1 MKLSIII
8 PCYNESR
15 TIVEIIQRVLAIDLG
30 LVKKEIL
37 VIDDGSTDSSA
48 TLVQQQINADAST
61 IRLFKQPR
69 NRGKGAAM
77 QRGFKEATGDLVVIQ
92 DADLEYDPADW
103 QQMIPLFRLPQIDVV
118 FGSRRLLPG
127 NPTSGLFFYWGA
139 QLINLFTN
147 ILYGAR
153 ISDQFTCYKMA
164 RREVVRHIPLHSQRF
179 AIDAELT
186 AKLLRLGRSIQE
198 VPITY
203 HPRSQTEG
211 KKIRFRDGVSWL
223 WQIIKY
229 RFADPRG

>member
-8 PCYNESR
+8 PCYNEAK
-15 TIVEIIQRVLAIDLG
+15 TIAEILRRVQEVSLG
-30 LVKKEIL
+30 GVQKEIL
-37 VIDDGSTDSSA
+37 VIDDGSKDESA
-48 TLVQQQINADAST
+48 AIVETLAVSQPS
-61 IRLFKQPR
+61 IRLLRQPH
-69 NRGKGAAM
+69 NLGKGAAM

-103 QQMIPLFRLPQIDVV
+103 QQMIALFHLPQVDVV

-127 NPTSGLFFYWGA
+127 NRTSGLFFYFGA

-153 ISDQFTCYKMA
+153 ISDQFTCYKMT
-164 RREVVRHIPLHSQRF
+164 RSSVLQKIPLHSNRF
-179 AIDAELT
+179 AVDAELT
-186 AKLLRLGRSIQE
+186 AKLLRLGQFIQE

-203 HPRSQTEG
+203 NPRGRKEG
-211 KKIRFRDGVSWL
+211 KKIRFRDGLSWL

-229 RFADPRG
+229 RFVDPKR

>member
-8 PCYNESR
+8 PCYNEVK
-15 TIVEIIQRVLAIDLG
+15 TIAEILRRVLAVDLPG
-30 LVKKEIL
+30 VEKEIL
-37 VIDDGSTDSSA
+37 VVDDGSKDDSA
-48 TLVQQQINADAST
+48 VIIEKVASGDPS
-61 IRLFKQPR
+61 IRLLRQPK
-69 NRGKGAAM
+69 NMGKGAAM
-77 QRGFKEATGDLVVIQ
+77 QRGFKEATGDFIVIQ

-103 QQMIPLFRLPQIDVV
+103 QQMIALFRLPQVDVV

-127 NPTSGLFFYWGA
+127 NPVSGTFFYWGA

-164 RREVVRHIPLHSQRF
+164 RSNVLKKIPLNSNRF
-179 AIDAELT
+179 AVDAELT
-186 AKLLRLGRSIQE
+186 AKLLRLGQFIQE

-203 HPRSQTEG
+203 RPRGREEG
-211 KKIRFRDGVSWL
+211 KKIRFRDGLAWL

-229 RFADPRG
+229 RFADPMR